1 MCLTRHFLDSEWK
14 LQKKILNFCPLE
26 PPHTGHPIADSISE
40 CLIDWG
46 IENKISTITL
56 DNASSNDLAVRV
68 LKENF
73 EAKEKLHFGGKIFHV
88 RCCAHILNLM
98 VQDGLTEV

>member
-1 MCLTRHFLDSEWK
+1 MCLTGHFLDSEWK
-14 LQKKILNFCPLE
+14 LQKRILNFCPLE
-26 PPHTGHPIADSISE
+26 PPHTGHVIADSISE

-46 IENKISTITL
+46 IDDNISTITL

-73 EAKEKLHFGGKIFHV
+73 EP
-88 RCCAHILNLM
+88 
-98 VQDGLTEV
+98 